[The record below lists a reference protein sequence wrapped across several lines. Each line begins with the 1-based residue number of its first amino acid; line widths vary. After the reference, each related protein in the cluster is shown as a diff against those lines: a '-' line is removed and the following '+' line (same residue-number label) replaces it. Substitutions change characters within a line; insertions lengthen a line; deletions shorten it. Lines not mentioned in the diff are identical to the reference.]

1 MEEINYNKLREEMV
15 FEQILKRGIYD
26 KEILE
31 AFKTVPRH
39 LFIPPQQ
46 RGFAYSDCPLAIG
59 QDQTIS
65 QPYIVAL
72 MTKSLEIQPG
82 MSILEVGT
90 GSGYQAAI
98 LAFLKVKVY
107 SIERI
112 ALLAEEAR
120 KVLDSLGYQSVKIK
134 VGDGTLGWKEHAP
147 YDRIIVTAASM
158 QLPKALVEQVK
169 VGGKIII
176 PLGER
181 FHQDLTVINKINKN
195 EIKKENICGCIF
207 VPLIGE
213 GGWNEL
219 S

>member
-1 MEEINYNKLREEMV
+1 MNYNKLREEMV

-26 KEILE
+26 KDILE

-39 LFIPPQQ
+39 LFVPLQQ
-46 RGFAYSDCPLAIG
+46 RGLAYSDCPLAIG

-72 MTKSLEIQPG
+72 MTKSLEIQPD
-82 MSILEVGT
+82 MSVLEVGT

-98 LAFLKVKVY
+98 MAFLGVKVY

-112 ALLAEEAR
+112 ALLAKEAR
-120 KVLDSLGYQSVKIK
+120 KVLDSLGYQSVQIK
-134 VGDGTLGWKEHAP
+134 VGDGTLGWKEYAP

-158 QLPKALVEQVK
+158 HLPKALVEQVK

-181 FHQDLTVINKINKN
+181 FHQDLTVVSKISKN

-219 S
+219 P